1 MELQLI
7 RAMEAELQANRP
19 CVLATIVERVGHAPR
34 GAGTSMLV
42 LVSGVLTGTVGGGS
56 LEFRVR
62 QDALSLLTSGDSLLK
77 RYSIHTDDPNA
88 HAGEVTI
95 LFRTILVE
103 AGVSLCAR
111 MRNALETGD
120 RAYLVC
126 EISQERAAESEVFS
140 TPELLSRC
148 NLSCPPDHAVL
159 TQGEPRFLIEPLLPA
174 PRVILFGGGHV
185 AQCMA
190 RQLDLLEYRTWVVED
205 REAFA
210 CSSLFPAAERVIL
223 SEYSRAEA
231 QLDLKSRDRAI
242 VMSRGHETDFEILRW
257 LIKVDLEYIGC
268 IGSKKKIALLREKL
282 LAEGISQERIDR
294 LHAPIGL
301 PIGAETPAEIAV
313 SVAAELIQLSACN
326 TK

>member
-1 MELQLI
+1 MDLQLI
-7 RAMEAELQANRP
+7 RAMETELQANRP
-19 CVLATIVERVGHAPR
+19 CVLATIVERVGSAPR
-34 GAGTSMLV
+34 GVGTSMLV
-42 LVSGVLTGTVGGGS
+42 SREGEQTGTVGGGS
-56 LEFRVR
+56 LEYRVQ
-62 QDALSLLTSGDSLLK
+62 QDALCLLHSGDSLLK
-77 RYSIHTDDPNA
+77 QYAIHTDDSISQS
-88 HAGEVTI
+88 GEVTI
-95 LFRTILVE
+95 LFRQITGKSG
-103 AGVSLCAR
+103 ASLCES
-111 MRNALETGD
+111 MRRALETGD

-126 EISQERAAESEVFS
+126 EISQERAAESEVVS
-140 TPELLSRC
+140 TTELLSRC
-148 NLSCPPDHAVL
+148 NLSCPPEQAVL
-159 TQGEPRFLIEPLLPA
+159 TQGVPRFFIEPLLSA

-190 RQLDLLEYRTWVVED
+190 RQLELLEYRTWVVED

-210 CSSLFPAAERVIL
+210 SPSLFPAAERVIL
-223 SEYSRAEA
+223 TQYDNAEA
-231 QLDLKSRDRAI
+231 QLDLKNRDRII

-282 LAEGISQERIDR
+282 LAEGISQERIDK

-313 SVAAELIQLSACN
+313 SVAAQLIQLSACN